1 MTDHAWRELAGAYA
15 LGALGPEDAA
25 RFEEHLA
32 GCAACR
38 ADVQA
43 FREVAGL
50 IATAAPVA
58 TPDPAL
64 RDRVMREARQVRPMR
79 RRAPVLPW
87 LAAAASLVL
96 AIGLG
101 VAYQRT
107 RHDLATAQDSLAQQ
121 AQLIA
126 VVLSPD
132 AQTVALAS
140 KGQPPSV
147 RLFWNP
153 AQRRIVI
160 SARNLPPAPAGRT
173 YQLWAIARGQAP
185 VSVGVFNTTPDGR
198 LITALDVP
206 ANLVFQVTA
215 VTEEPAGG
223 SPQPTQTPFLVGE
236 LPRSE

>member
-15 LGALGPEDAA
+15 LGALGPEDTAE
-25 RFEEHLA
+25 FEAHLA

-43 FREVAGL
+43 FREVAGF
-50 IATAAPVA
+50 IAGAVPPA

-64 RDRVMREARQVRPMR
+64 RERVMREARRVRPLR
-79 RRAPVLPW
+79 RTPLVPW
-87 LAAAASLVL
+87 LAAAAALVL
-96 AIGLG
+96 ALGLG
-101 VAYQRT
+101 AAYQRQ
-107 RHDLATAQDSLAQQ
+107 RRDLAAAQDSLARQE
-121 AQLIA
+121 QLIA

-153 AQRRIVI
+153 QQRRIVI
-160 SARNLPPAPAGRT
+160 SARNLPPASAGRT
-173 YQLWAIARGQAP
+173 YQLWAIAQGKAP
-185 VSVGVFNTTPDGR
+185 VSVGIFNTAPDGR
-198 LITALDVP
+198 LITSLDVP
-206 ANLVFQVTA
+206 AGLVFQVTA

-236 LPRSE
+236 LPRTE